1 MVIIR
6 NEKSFSLKNPTKIS
20 KGCKSLK
27 SLLNLS
33 VSVCVVA
40 QVWRG
45 VGETRRFER
54 QRQMPYGRWY
64 SQQKEKPLGSV
75 DI

>member
-1 MVIIR
+1 MGMGLEEPEELV
-6 NEKSFSLKNPTKIS
+6 KS
-20 KGCKSLK
+20 GRQW
-27 SLLNLS
+27 
-33 VSVCVVA
+33 CVVA

-64 SQQKEKPLGSV
+64 SQQKETPLGSA